1 MIVTTLSKVAARKFL
16 TEEGLACEIED
27 DLWYNVEILN
37 CAATLRKT
45 AVGEGG
51 GERDERKQ
59 AARWYKNLCWSK
71 NSEKSLIG
79 EIRREFRLV
88 MSVGQRKNSESPWG
102 IEPQTVGFRAPM
114 LYHWATE
121 TLRWTRSITK
131 FIWQAS
137 CILLGSAKSWIIC
150 KCNISITEF
159 YLDHFHR
166 KSHLIFNKKKTF
178 RQT

>member
-1 MIVTTLSKVAARKFL
+1 MKLKMTSNTMSKYLIAQLQYVKQS
-16 TEEGLACEIED
+16 
-27 DLWYNVEILN
+27 WV
-37 CAATLRKT
+37 K
-45 AVGEGG
+45 GG
-51 GERDERKQ
+51 GERYKRKQ

-88 MSVGQRKNSESPWG
+88 MSVGQRKNSESPWE
-102 IEPQTVGFRAPM
+102 IEPQTIGFRASM

-121 TLRWTRSITK
+121 TLRWMRSITK
-131 FIWQAS
+131 LIWQAS

-159 YLDHFHR
+159 YLDHFYR
-166 KSHLIFNKKKTF
+166 ESHLIFDKNLPSNLIKQLHLTYF
-178 RQT
+178 LE